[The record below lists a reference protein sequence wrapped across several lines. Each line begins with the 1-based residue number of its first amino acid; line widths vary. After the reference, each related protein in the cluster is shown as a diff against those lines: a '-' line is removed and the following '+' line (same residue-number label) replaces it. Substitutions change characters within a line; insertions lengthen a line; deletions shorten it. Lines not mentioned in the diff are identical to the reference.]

1 MSKSDDKPA
10 AAAAAPAT
18 VRDNQFTFDGADDFG
33 LSAVMRQVNSLS
45 VEQVHAA
52 CGISL
57 QQLVDALIG
66 AFPAARRDYVSAVL
80 EASSHN
86 HNMLWDAYQTAAAV
100 EHGGEMPAEAALQY
114 PTRVWQV
121 AEGAIAV
128 AYTAAGPKRWPTLHP
143 LLQALS
149 AEHSKLA
156 PLFRQGFQDAEL
168 AKRAELAAVYLHS
181 MVTADF
187 LYVAAIGAA
196 LEVPSPEVWPVPP
209 EVWTPHRAQLASVEA
224 RTAAMRLQ

>member
-1 MSKSDDKPA
+1 MSKNEDKPA

-52 CGISL
+52 CGMSL
-57 QQLVDALIG
+57 QQFIDTVLQC
-66 AFPAARRDYVSAVL
+66 FPATRRDYASAVL
-80 EASSHN
+80 EAAAHN
-86 HNMLWDAYQTAAAV
+86 HNYLWNEYQRAAEVANGGTMRSEDALA
-100 EHGGEMPAEAALQY
+100 Y
-114 PTRVWQV
+114 PSRIWQV
-121 AEGAIAV
+121 AEGAVAV
-128 AYTAAGPKRWPTLHP
+128 AYTAAGPKRWPELHP

-149 AEHSKLA
+149 VEHGKLT

-168 AKRAELAAVYLHS
+168 AKRTELMAVYLHS
-181 MVTADF
+181 SVTLDF
-187 LYVAAIGAA
+187 LYIAAMGAA
-196 LEVPSPEVWPVPP
+196 LEVTSAEVWPVPP
-209 EVWTPHRAQLASVEA
+209 EVWQPHRAQLASVEH